1 MYISLRKLFL
11 SVVLLASVA
20 AWGQSV
26 LSLDSC
32 RAMALH
38 NNKQLQRAA
47 IDIEVAGYQRKEAA
61 AAYLPNIDF
70 QASYMYNQKK
80 LALIDADALLPVKTF
95 NLASQGYE
103 FAVVTNPMTGE
114 PVLNNGQ
121 PIPQQVALL
130 PKSAMTYDIHNIFA
144 GAVTVTQPIY
154 MGGKIRAMNELTRQ
168 AEQLAM
174 SKRDIAAQ
182 ELIYQVDAAYWLVVS
197 LKAKQRL
204 AENYVALV
212 EQLQADVKK
221 MLAEGV
227 VTRATLLNV
236 DVKLNEAQVDLT
248 KVNNGVVLS
257 RMALAQLCG
266 MPVNADYRLTDENA
280 DNISS
285 TTLRPATFDINQVW
299 NRRSELQA
307 LQLAAD
313 IYDQKARVAR
323 LEMLPQV
330 AAFGAYHAMNPNT
343 YNGFKNRFGFG
354 FTVGAMVKI
363 PLWHGGSLSNKYKAA
378 QAEAKARRLDIA
390 ETQEKIEL
398 QVNQA
403 AFRYEEALKTRRKTQ
418 ANMAVADENLRMAQ
432 VGFKE
437 GVSTS
442 DDVMTAQ
449 TAWLKARSE
458 DIDAEIDI
466 RLCDTYLSKVLGE
479 LR

>member
-1 MYISLRKLFL
+1 MRILLSLIVSLFA
-11 SVVLLASVA
+11 VV
-20 AWGQSV
+20 AWGQGEV
-26 LSLDSC
+26 SLDSC
-32 RAMALH
+32 RAMALR
-38 NNKQLQRAA
+38 NNKQLQRANV
-47 IDIEVAGYQRKEAA
+47 DIEVASYQRKEAA

-80 LALIDADALLPVKTF
+80 ISLIAEDALLPVKTF

-103 FAVVTNPMTGE
+103 FAVVTHPVTGE
-114 PVLNNGQ
+114 PILNNGQ

-130 PKSAMTYDIHNIFA
+130 PKSAMTYNIHHLMA
-144 GAVTVTQPIY
+144 GAITVTQPIY
-154 MGGKIRAMNELTRQ
+154 MGGKIRSMNELTRQ

-174 SKRDIAAQ
+174 SKRDIQAQ
-182 ELIYQVDAAYWLVVS
+182 EIIYEVDAAYWLVVS
-197 LKAKQRL
+197 LEAKQRL
-204 AENYVALV
+204 ARSYVALV
-212 EQLQADVKK
+212 EQLQTDVKR
-221 MLAEGV
+221 MLDQGV
-227 VTRATLLNV
+227 ATRSTLLNV

-248 KVNNGVVLS
+248 KVDNGLTLS

-266 MPVNADYRLTDENA
+266 LPVSTPLRLVDENRES
-280 DNISS
+280 IGQTRLRS
-285 TTLRPATFDINQVW
+285 TDFDISQVW

-307 LQLAAD
+307 LRLGAE

-323 LEMLPQV
+323 SEMLPQI
-330 AAFGAYHAMNPNT
+330 AAFGAYHATNPNT

-363 PLWHGGSLSNKYKAA
+363 PIWHFGGLSNKYKAA

-390 ETQEKIEL
+390 EAQEKIEL

-403 AFRYEEALKTRRKTQ
+403 AFRYQEALKTREKTR
-418 ANMAVADENLRMAQ
+418 ANLAVADENLRMAQ

-479 LR
+479 LH